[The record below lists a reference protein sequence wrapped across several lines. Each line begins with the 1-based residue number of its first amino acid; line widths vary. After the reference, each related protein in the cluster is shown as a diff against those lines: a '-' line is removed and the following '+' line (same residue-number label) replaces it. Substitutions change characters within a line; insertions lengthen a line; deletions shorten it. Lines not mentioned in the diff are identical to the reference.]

1 MKLTNHD
8 TRFPM
13 ALRATIFKADL
24 NVADMDRNYYAS
36 HALTLARHPSETDE
50 RMMVRL
56 LAFALNASEDL
67 TFTKGLSDVDE
78 PDLWKKDLTGA
89 IEHWIEV
96 GQPDDRRILRACGR
110 AELVTVYCYGGHA
123 SKVWW
128 DGIGPRLARARNLR
142 VVALPAGQSRILG
155 ELAERSMAINVS
167 IQDGAAFASTA
178 RGEASVEPEIWRDV
192 TR

>member
-1 MKLTNHD
+1 
-8 TRFPM
+8 M

-24 NVADMDRNYYAS
+24 NVADMDRNYYGS
-36 HALTLARHPSETDE
+36 HSLTLARHPSETDE
-50 RMMVRL
+50 RLMVRL

-96 GQPDDRRILRACGR
+96 GQPDERRILRACGR
-110 AELVTVYCYGGHA
+110 ARQVTVYCYGGHA

-128 DGIGPRLARARNLR
+128 DGVGPRLARARNLS

-155 ELAERSMAINVS
+155 ELAERNMAVHVT
-167 IQDGAAFASTA
+167 IQDGTAFVSTA
-178 RGEASVEPEIWRDV
+178 RGEASVEPGIWREIS
-192 TR
+192 R